1 MMIRKL
7 CTILS
12 VFLLLTSLFGC
23 AEKKEDT
30 PEEEAQET
38 MNEETKTIC
47 ETLNALPD
55 YEWQKQT
62 SFPDRLGKADD
73 TLAMNSLLS
82 YRSYE
87 DQGEIYLQVS
97 EGVGSFDL
105 FINSHKISEDIT
117 APGVYHIDTSD
128 FSVNGSN
135 TLQISNIQ
143 PADLNEAVRVY
154 VPYPTIIEGD
164 LKEEGF
170 HEEAFDLISDIIQ
183 SDIEKGF
190 PSAQLAVISHGKL
203 IYANTWGS
211 INTYEPD
218 GTKISDPIQADND
231 TMYDLASVTKMF
243 SVNYAIQKLVSEG
256 KLNIDD
262 KVYEY
267 LGPRFY
273 EDTLDFCYDFG
284 IQVSN
289 EKMKDYKASIR
300 IADLLKHEAGFPPS
314 PRYFNIL
321 VDAPSQEYVKEGYNL
336 LYSGYEHNEETKEKT
351 IEALCQTPLVNVPG
365 TKFLYSDVDYM
376 ILAAIIEEI
385 SGQDLDTY
393 LKENFF
399 KPMGL
404 ERISYEP
411 LSHGYTK
418 EDCAA
423 TELNGNTRDGALYYP
438 GVREYT
444 LQGEVHDETAWHS
457 MNGISGHAGLFSNAI
472 DLAKLGTVM
481 LTGGYEGHRFFS
493 RNVIDAFSSPQ
504 SYDLADSG
512 LGWARQGDDE
522 RSWYFSDAVSSAT
535 IGHQGW
541 TGTLVMIDPQNDL
554 VMAYLTNER
563 NTRVLDPSGNANDF
577 NGLYYTASTLGF
589 VPQIFMIGKD
599 RDADITDQLSS
610 LLESM
615 VEDAEKLIPY
625 DASKDHPA
633 YLNYLSKLAVKEK
646 WDR

>member
-1 MMIRKL
+1 
-7 CTILS
+7 
-12 VFLLLTSLFGC
+12 
-23 AEKKEDT
+23 
-30 PEEEAQET
+30 
-38 MNEETKTIC
+38 
-47 ETLNALPD
+47 
-55 YEWQKQT
+55 
-62 SFPDRLGKADD
+62 
-73 TLAMNSLLS
+73 
-82 YRSYE
+82 
-87 DQGEIYLQVS
+87 
-97 EGVGSFDL
+97 
-105 FINSHKISEDIT
+105 
-117 APGVYHIDTSD
+117 
-128 FSVNGSN
+128 
-135 TLQISNIQ
+135 
-143 PADLNEAVRVY
+143 
-154 VPYPTIIEGD
+154 
-164 LKEEGF
+164 
-170 HEEAFDLISDIIQ
+170 
-183 SDIEKGF
+183 
-190 PSAQLAVISHGKL
+190 
-203 IYANTWGS
+203 
-211 INTYEPD
+211 
-218 GTKISDPIQADND
+218 
-231 TMYDLASVTKMF
+231 MYDLASVTKMF

-289 EKMKDYKASIR
+289 ETMKDYKASIR

-321 VDAPSQEYVKEGYNL
+321 VDAPSQEYAEEGYNL

-351 IEALCQTPLVNVPG
+351 IEALCRTPLVNVPG

-599 RDADITDQLSS
+599 QDIDITEQLSS

-615 VEDAEKLIPY
+615 VEDAEKLIPEY
-625 DASKDHPA
+625 ASKDHPA